1 MTGTISQTF
10 RLTPGAWTRVAFNA
24 SQAIVV
30 GPRHIRIRGH
40 IGQEAPPIGTT
51 NFFPIRGLRVIR
63 GIRPFDGLYLRADT
77 ASEIEVTVYGAN
89 DMSGVMFFGKTPF
102 RAQGPGQSEISLPFV
117 PQTLDGGA
125 PDTDYTEL
133 SVIDCGSPTNP
144 TTLRAI
150 DGRIQGEAP

>member
-1 MTGTISQTF
+1 MDGEEF
-10 RLTPGAWTRVAFNA
+10 LLTADAWTMVAFNA
-24 SQAIVV
+24 SYAVIVPE
-30 GPRHIRIRGH
+30 GGLTIRGH
-40 IGQEAPPIGTT
+40 VGGEDAPPVDVSHY
-51 NFFPIRGLRVIR
+51 FLIRRLRIVR
-63 GIRPFDGLYLRADT
+63 GIAPFEALWLRADRPGQVP
-77 ASEIEVTVYGAN
+77 VTVYKGN
-89 DMSGVMFFGKTPF
+89 SMSGVVYFGKTPF
-102 RAQGPGQSEISLPFV
+102 RLQGPGQSEISLPFV